1 MCESVK
7 VSDDFH
13 LGAMLLWSEA
23 NFAGFGFD
31 LIAHLQGTYES
42 GRVSSFYGI
51 GSARLATIQP

>member
-31 LIAHLQGTYES
+31 LIAHMQGTYES
-42 GRVSSFYGI
+42 GRLRY
-51 GSARLATIQP
+51 R